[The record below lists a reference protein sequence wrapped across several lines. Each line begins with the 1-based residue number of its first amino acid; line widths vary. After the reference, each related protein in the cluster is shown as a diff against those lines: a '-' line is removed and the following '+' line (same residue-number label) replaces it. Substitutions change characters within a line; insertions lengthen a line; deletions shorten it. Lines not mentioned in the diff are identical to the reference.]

1 MYLCFANPGY
11 IAGMKINYETIQVG
25 PTAGSQ
31 TFSVVSGCTR
41 YVKVLLFLNIGIFIG
56 LALADRF
63 GLVDIMRVFT
73 TFGQVNSEL
82 FTKFRLWQLI
92 TALFLH
98 GGVMHIM
105 NNMFALWIFGV
116 TLEKEWGAK
125 NFLLFYFTCGICAG
139 LFSYAVG
146 PFTSI
151 PSIGASGAIFGLI
164 AAFGLIFAEQDINLF
179 FVTLKVKY
187 FVLIYVGL
195 ELFLCIMNVQD
206 GIGHWTHLSGFVIG
220 VLYIKISDYIKN
232 RKYAG
237 LSSKTSRRFD
247 NIELD

>member
-1 MYLCFANPGY
+1 
-11 IAGMKINYETIQVG
+11 MKIQYETIS
-25 PTAGSQ
+25 AGCQ
-31 TFSVVSGCTR
+31 GQQFSVISGCTR
-41 YVKVLLFLNIGIFIG
+41 WVRILLFLNISIFVG
-56 LALADRF
+56 LALAARF
-63 GLVDIMRVFT
+63 GLLDIMKVFM

-82 FTKFRLWQLI
+82 FAKFKIWQLI

-98 GGVMHIM
+98 GGITHILK
-105 NNMFALWIFGV
+105 NMLALWIFGV
-116 TLEKEWGAK
+116 QLEKEWGAK

-139 LFSYAVG
+139 LFSFAVE
-146 PFTSI
+146 PFAGI

-164 AAFGLIFAEQDINLF
+164 AAFGLIFAEQDIHLI
-179 FVTLKVKY
+179 FVALKVKY

-220 VLYIKISDYIKN
+220 VLYIKISDYFKK
-232 RKYAG
+232 RKYGG
-237 LSSKTSRRFD
+237 LFSKTSRRFD